1 MRRDLDALIVVAEL
15 LRDRD
20 LGILA
25 GAARAATAARRV
37 EAGLAADVAARRAA
51 LREEPGLEAAR
62 PGAFEAWL
70 RHVRRV
76 EARLAAVREAA
87 AREEAASRARA
98 RRSFGRAVAVGTL
111 GAGAPGRGKRT

>member
-1 MRRDLDALIVVAEL
+1 MRRDLDALIVVAGL

-20 LGILA
+20 LGTLA
-25 GAARAATAARRV
+25 GAARAATAARRM
-37 EAGLAADVAARRAA
+37 EADLAADVAARRAA
-51 LREEPGLEAAR
+51 LREEPGLETAR

-70 RHVRRV
+70 RHVRRE

-87 AREEAASRARA
+87 ARDEATSRARA

-111 GAGAPGRGKRT
+111 GTGAPRRGNRT